1 MEAEANHYTRMSRA
15 TGAAASRA
23 SEEEL
28 YAAEM
33 EEWDGSDGKSD
44 DSERD
49 GES

>member
-1 MEAEANHYTRMSRA
+1 MRMSRA
-15 TGAAASRA
+15 TEAATHRA
-23 SEEEL
+23 AEEEF
-28 YAAEM
+28 YEAEM